1 MNMGNTILVFMGN
14 LGFPEFIIL
23 LILVGIP
30 GILWIW
36 ALIDLLT
43 GRFANS
49 IEKLI
54 WLVAVIFIPFLG
66 ALLYILIGRRQK
78 IRTANV

>member
-1 MNMGNTILVFMGN
+1 MGNTILVFMGN